1 MSIEALNWARRVGA
15 AGVLRPAEI
24 LLLWQLADS
33 ADQRDWSCWP
43 SQKTL
48 ARETN
53 QSLRTVNEQIRRL
66 KGLGLIQVEDRRG
79 KGGGRIGLIYYLI
92 EESLEHLVPPQD
104 TKSEGPGS
112 LKDDA
117 GSILDEVTDEISS
130 TEYLNA
136 NPASR
141 TNSRHANTASRTD
154 SRHADSAF
162 ESENRE
168 NMRHANTAFGQ
179 PKRKLAS
186 NPNANSRKSEQVP
199 LKDHARINHHHHPS
213 DAREA
218 MTDDD
223 DDQQLYRRVDL
234 ARLFQQ
240 VPGLSGYADEPD
252 LVRETV
258 DVVLNRASGRI
269 ANPTAYV
276 RTALSQ
282 DLYGVIGSA
291 LSTTKSSASSQ
302 TWPSGALGGPVEVL
316 GSSDIDD
323 ARQATPSLD
332 DQGDVPELSDLADD
346 AVPCTNLEHLQSYE
360 PSARQLAHCNH
371 CRLDPLDANE
381 DNRHVLN
388 ITGDQIAALPNRLQ
402 RWVKQFQSGDAVGA
416 LGIENSVH

>member
-92 EESLEHLVPPQD
+92 EEALEQLVQPHGA
-104 TKSEGPGS
+104 KSEGPGS
-112 LKDDA
+112 LEDDA
-117 GSILDEVTDEISS
+117 GFILSEVTDEISS
-130 TEYLNA
+130 TEHLN
-136 NPASR
+136 
-141 TNSRHANTASRTD
+141 ANTASRTN

-168 NMRHANTAFGQ
+168 NMRHANSAFGQ
-179 PKRKLAS
+179 PKRKLGS
-186 NPNANSRKSEQVP
+186 NPNANSGKPEQVP

-234 ARLFQQ
+234 GRLFQQ
-240 VPGLSGYADEPD
+240 VPGLSGYADELD
-252 LVRETV
+252 LVREAV

-291 LSTTKSSASSQ
+291 LSTSKSSAGSR
-302 TWPSGALGGPVEVL
+302 TRPSGALGGPVEVL
-316 GSSDIDD
+316 GSADIDD

-332 DQGDVPELSDLADD
+332 DHGDVPELSQLADD
-346 AVPCTNLEHLQSYE
+346 AVPCTNLDHLQSYE
-360 PSARQLAHCNH
+360 SSARQLAHCNH
-371 CRLDPLDANE
+371 CRLDPLDAGE

-388 ITGDQIAALPNRLQ
+388 ITGDQLAALPNRLQ
-402 RWVKQFQSGDAVGA
+402 RWVKQFQSADAVGA
-416 LGIENSVH
+416 LAIENSVH

>member
-92 EESLEHLVPPQD
+92 EEALEQLVQPPGE
-104 TKSEGPGS
+104 KSEGPGS
-112 LKDDA
+112 LEDDA
-117 GSILDEVTDEISS
+117 GFILSEVTDEISS
-130 TEYLNA
+130 TEHLN
-136 NPASR
+136 
-141 TNSRHANTASRTD
+141 ANTASRTN

-168 NMRHANTAFGQ
+168 NMRHANSAFGQ

-186 NPNANSRKSEQVP
+186 IPNANSSNSEQVP
-199 LKDHARINHHHHPS
+199 IKDHARINHHHHPS

-234 ARLFQQ
+234 GRLFQQ
-240 VPGLSGYADEPD
+240 VPGLSGYADELD
-252 LVRETV
+252 LVREAV

-291 LSTTKSSASSQ
+291 LSTSKSSAGSW
-302 TWPSGALGGPVEVL
+302 TRPGGALGGPVEVL
-316 GSSDIDD
+316 GSADIDD
-323 ARQATPSLD
+323 ARQAPPSLD
-332 DQGDVPELSDLADD
+332 DQGDVPELSQLADD
-346 AVPCTNLEHLQSYE
+346 AVPCTNLDHLQSYE

-371 CRLDPLDANE
+371 CRLDPLDAGE

-388 ITGDQIAALPNRLQ
+388 ITGDQLAALPNRLQ
-402 RWVKQFQSGDAVGA
+402 RWVKQFQSADAVGA
-416 LGIENSVH
+416 LAIKNSVH